1 MNQMSE
7 SGCQVNFNKLYPNCI
22 LHSDLKLK
30 FTRTC
35 HCTVYDRG
43 KGDNKRLH
51 NDMQLTCWEN
61 NLRETKNNNEKHQ
74 HTKLIDKLSLIF
86 WMGNLSAQR

>member
-35 HCTVYDRG
+35 QCTVYDRG

-51 NDMQLTCWEN
+51 NDMQLTC
-61 NLRETKNNNEKHQ
+61 
-74 HTKLIDKLSLIF
+74 
-86 WMGNLSAQR
+86 